1 VPAQPRYAFA
11 YECNS
16 LLNGERNNMTT
27 KMIIEKLE
35 NIKWRLEIN
44 ESHPYRYK
52 ESINEVK
59 NLIDEL
65 KSKKISVQKL
75 HE

>member
-1 VPAQPRYAFA
+1 
-11 YECNS
+11 
-16 LLNGERNNMTT
+16 MTT